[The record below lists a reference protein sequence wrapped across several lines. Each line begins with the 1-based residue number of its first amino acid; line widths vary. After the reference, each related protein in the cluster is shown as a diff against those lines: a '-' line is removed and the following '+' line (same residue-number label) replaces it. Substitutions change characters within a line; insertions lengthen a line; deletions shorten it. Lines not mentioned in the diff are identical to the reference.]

1 MTEILD
7 PRFVEETHRQT
18 PLGRW
23 GEPEELARV
32 VGFFVSDKAAYVT
45 GQSIV
50 VDGGRVRSNATTAFP
65 GAGSRPL
72 ERGPFMSTQTPRNGK
87 SKVVERAFDG
97 LEIRRIMPQRNPVL
111 LLDQARVYEGR
122 KALTGIKVVPQN
134 EPFLDGHFPGFP
146 IYPGI
151 WIIEALK
158 QTCECLLRVAD
169 PLAAT
174 DPGRNAARRYRL
186 AESVVKHVRPVHP
199 GETMTLDVEW
209 ISSTNDRHTLNVSA
223 SVAGELAGKGRL
235 GARGRRDRAGHVAA
249 GALSAGAGGNEPKI
263 KGNQKEEKR
272 GRTNA
277 RRSAAQDRGV
287 SSFFDLH
294 S

>member
-32 VGFFVSDKAAYVT
+32 VGFFVSDKAQLRHRPEHRRGWRPRRGGMRLRLYP
-45 GQSIV
+45 
-50 VDGGRVRSNATTAFP
+50 GGR
-65 GAGSRPL
+65 SRPF
-72 ERGPFMSTQTPRNGK
+72 EQGPFMSTQTPRNGK
-87 SKVVERAFDG
+87 SKVVEREFDG

-111 LLDQARVYEGR
+111 LLDQAHVYEGR

-169 PLAAT
+169 PIAAT
-174 DPGRNAARRYRL
+174 DPGRNAARRVPAGR
-186 AESVVKHVRPVHP
+186 ER
-199 GETMTLDVEW
+199 GEARATG
-209 ISSTNDRHTLNVSA
+209 SS
-223 SVAGELAGKGRL
+223 
-235 GARGRRDRAGHVAA
+235 RRDDD
-249 GALSAGAGGNEPKI
+249 
-263 KGNQKEEKR
+263 
-272 GRTNA
+272 A
-277 RRSAAQDRGV
+277 RRGMDQLHRRPPYIERLRIRRRGTCR
-287 SSFFDLH
+287 
-294 S
+294 